1 MKKRNV
7 ILTEIFQ
14 LSSSPEPLTD
24 IVSTIK
30 RVYHWSNGGANTEP
44 YLWLTM
50 LKVQALEAEE
60 AFWKGDMLHFYKEL
74 ADAALVVL
82 DGFRRMGLDP
92 IAEIKARLDE
102 NSQKNMSNRDI
113 AYYEDKQARLQKE
126 IAWRE

>member
-1 MKKRNV
+1 M
-7 ILTEIFQ
+7 LTEIYQ
-14 LSSSPEPLTD
+14 LPSSQEPLTD

-30 RVYHWSNGGANTEP
+30 RVYHWSNGGANTQP

-50 LKVQALEAEE
+50 LKVQALEAEV
-60 AFWKGDMLHFYKEL
+60 AFWKGDMAHFYKEL

-102 NSQKNMSNRDI
+102 NAQKDMSMRDI
-113 AYYEDKQARLQKE
+113 DYYEDKQARLEKE